1 MKHLMKTLFSLV
13 LAMMMAFSLAACS
26 GNSAA
31 GTKSLPGEYKLTGM
45 EDIDSQELM
54 EEFESL
60 GLSGDLVLNEDGTG
74 KLTIMGYANDIT
86 YDAEA
91 KTISIGDASKEFTF
105 NNGVIEFTTDDTFTY
120 VFEKQ
125 S

>member
-1 MKHLMKTLFSLV
+1 MKHLMKRVFSLV
-13 LAMMMAFSLAACS
+13 LAMVMAFSLAACS
-26 GNSAA
+26 GSSAG

-45 EDIDSQELM
+45 KDIDSKELM

-74 KLTIMGYANDIT
+74 KLTIMGYPNDIT

-91 KTISIGDASKEFTF
+91 KTISIADISKEFTF
-105 NNGVIEFTTDDTFTY
+105 SNGAIEFTTDDTFIY
-120 VFEKQ
+120 IFEKQ